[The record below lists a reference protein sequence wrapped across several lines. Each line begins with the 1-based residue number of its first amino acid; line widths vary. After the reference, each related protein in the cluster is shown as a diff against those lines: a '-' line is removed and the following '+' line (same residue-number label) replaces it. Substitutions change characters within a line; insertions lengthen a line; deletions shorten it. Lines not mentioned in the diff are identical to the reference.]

1 MPGIMLN
8 SLQSDGYHRIFVLG
22 GSDLVVDP
30 KQVHSKG
37 GVGGVGT
44 LYLDSPDVGL
54 NISSL
59 NLRGVS

>member
-1 MPGIMLN
+1 M
-8 SLQSDGYHRIFVLG
+8 
-22 GSDLVVDP
+22 VDP
-30 KQVHSKG
+30 KQLCSKG

-44 LYLDSPDVGL
+44 LYLDSPDIGL

>member
-1 MPGIMLN
+1 M
-8 SLQSDGYHRIFVLG
+8 
-22 GSDLVVDP
+22 VDP
-30 KQVHSKG
+30 KQLCSKG